1 MAKKKE
7 AFFPSVKR
15 EFKKINWPTKKDTFD
30 YSLLVVIISII
41 TGVLIRVLD
50 LIFGN
55 LLGLIM

>member
-7 AFFPSVKR
+7 AFFPAVKK

-41 TGVLIRVLD
+41 TAVIIWILD
-50 LIFGN
+50 MIFGS